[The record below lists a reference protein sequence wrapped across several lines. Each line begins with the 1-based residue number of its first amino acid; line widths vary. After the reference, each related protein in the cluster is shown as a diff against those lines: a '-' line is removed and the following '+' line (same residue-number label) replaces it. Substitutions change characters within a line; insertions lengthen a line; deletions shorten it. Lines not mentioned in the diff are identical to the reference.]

1 MASTEEQLSESKEQ
15 LRLIIDNLAEGLI
28 VVKPDGESLHWNRMA
43 IELHGYAQQDE
54 RMGRLQE
61 IVKDYKL
68 LTPEGHALPFDVW
81 PIPKLLREGSLK
93 DFDAIL
99 CNLHLGWQRDVRYGG
114 MLVRDTAGHV
124 QMGLLTITDMTERRR
139 AERARADAER
149 RLRLAVDIA
158 HLGFWEWTIV
168 DDSVYISPQ
177 WKQLLGYEDGEI
189 LGDIREWT
197 RRLHP
202 DDSESARDEIRQFLA
217 YPNGVMQTE
226 YRMLHKDGS
235 YRSMLSRAIADVDE
249 DGKPIRLIG
258 TMLDVTEQK
267 LVEQRVREAAQHDP
281 LTGLPNR
288 ALIFE
293 YASHLVAA
301 ADRKH
306 GRGAMLFIDLDRFK
320 PVNDLYGHEI
330 GDALLK
336 EVAQRMQACVRHE
349 DLIGRIG
356 GDEFVIVLPYLGKGY
371 AGATVAQHVINALSR
386 PFDINGIELLI
397 SASIGISFY
406 PMHGSDVDLL
416 LHRADLAMY
425 RAKEIGSGNYQIFTQ
440 ELCNRVDRSG
450 SIETRIK
457 EGLSEN
463 RFELHYQ
470 PIIDIVSGQL
480 VAAEALLRLP
490 AGQGEAIG
498 PDRFIPVAESAGIM
512 CQLGDWVLGEIC
524 RQQQDWI
531 RLGMAP
537 LIISMNISALQFQQR
552 GFAHRLLDIVHD
564 AHADPHFLQIEV
576 TEAAVMERID
586 DAIDV
591 LNELHAAGVHIALDD
606 FGVGY
611 SSLSVLSHMP
621 LDVLKVDQSFIHR
634 LGHDRGSQAV
644 TDAIIAMGL
653 TLKMDVVAEGIES
666 EQSLAYLRSRGC
678 AQAQGN
684 YFSEPMPAGD
694 FLHWYRHYLPET
706 QTGTSHSAS
715 PQLH

>member
-28 VVKPDGESLHWNRMA
+28 VVKPDGQSLHWNRAA
-43 IELHGYAQQDE
+43 IELHGYSEQDE
-54 RMGRLQE
+54 RMGTLQE
-61 IVKDYKL
+61 IIKDYKL
-68 LTPEGHALPFDVW
+68 LTPEGHVLPEDMW
-81 PIPKLLREGSLK
+81 PIPRLLGEGSLR
-93 DFDAIL
+93 DFDVIL
-99 CNLHLGWQRDVRYGG
+99 CNIRQGWQRDVRYGG
-114 MLVRDTAGHV
+114 VLVRDADGHTL
-124 QMGLLTITDMTERRR
+124 MGLLTITDMTEHRR

-149 RLRLAVDIA
+149 RLLLAVDIA
-158 HLGFWEWTIV
+158 HLGFWEWTLV

-177 WKQLLGYEDGEI
+177 WKQLLGYADLEI
-189 LGDIREWT
+189 QGNINEWIK
-197 RRLHP
+197 RLHP
-202 DDSESARDEIRQFLA
+202 ADSEMAQAEIRQFLA
-217 YPNGVMQTE
+217 QPKGVMQSE

-235 YRSMLSRAIADVDE
+235 YRSMLSRAIADIDE
-249 DGKPIRLIG
+249 EGKTIRLIG

-301 ADRKH
+301 ASRKH
-306 GRGAMLFIDLDRFK
+306 SRGAMLFIDLDRFK

-336 EVAQRMQACVRHE
+336 EVAQRMKACVRHE

-371 AGATVAQHVINALSR
+371 AGATVAQHVINALSQ
-386 PFDINGIELLI
+386 PFNINGIELLI

-425 RAKEIGSGNYQIFTQ
+425 RAKEIGRGNYQIFTQ
-440 ELCNRVDRSG
+440 ELCNRVDTSG

-457 EGLSEN
+457 EGLSKN
-463 RFELHYQ
+463 GFELHYQ
-470 PIIDIVSGQL
+470 PIVDIDNGRV

-490 AGQGEAIG
+490 AGEAEAIG
-498 PDRFIPVAESAGIM
+498 PERFIPVAESAGIM
-512 CQLGDWVLGEIC
+512 GQLGDWVLAEIC
-524 RQQQDWI
+524 RQQHDWI
-531 RLGMAP
+531 DQGMAP
-537 LIISMNISALQFQQR
+537 LMISMNISPLQFHQR
-552 GFAHRLLDIVHD
+552 GFAHRLLDIVHE

-586 DAIDV
+586 DAMDV
-591 LNELHAAGVHIALDD
+591 LNELHAAGIHIALDD
-606 FGVGY
+606 FGTGQ
-611 SSLSVLSHMP
+611 SSLSALSRMP
-621 LDVLKVDQSFIHR
+621 LDVLKVDQSFIQQ
-634 LGHDRGSQAV
+634 LSHDRGSQAV
-644 TDAIIAMGL
+644 TDSIIAMGQSL
-653 TLKMDVVAEGIES
+653 EMDVVAEGIES
-666 EQSLAYLRSRGC
+666 EQSLNYLRSHGC

-684 YFSEPMPAGD
+684 YFSKPMTAGE
-694 FLHWYRHYLPET
+694 FLKWYRQYLPALPL
-706 QTGTSHSAS
+706 AS
-715 PQLH
+715 CPATQLH